1 MVLRWLI
8 NGRKWTIHLSRWVEN
23 GPAYTY
29 PGLEMVCGISSNG
42 FVCYLLT
49 GVIGP
54 PTQGHVYQKLVQ
66 AERIAELSGQS
77 AVGNAQVVNIA
88 LDIERQQ
95 YV

>member
-1 MVLRWLI
+1 MDDTPKQVGGEWTSVYLPRI
-8 NGRKWTIHLSRWVEN
+8 RKYVGR
-23 GPAYTY
+23 
-29 PGLEMVCGISSNG
+29 GISSNG

-66 AERIAELSGQS
+66 AERIAELSGRS